1 MSRKFIGLV
10 AATVCAVALA
20 GNAFAANSGWL
31 RVINVKTD
39 NIAAYLAEL
48 DKGRAMFKRLGVNV
62 QLRVWRAT
70 YAGPNTGTIVVSQ
83 EYPNWQAFTDAQ
95 AKTTADAQFSTW
107 LAGLDKIRTIT
118 SDSIYRE
125 L

>member
-1 MSRKFIGLV
+1 MSRKLAGLV
-10 AATVCAVALA
+10 AAAACALA
-20 GNAFAANSGWL
+20 LTANAFAANSAWL

-39 NIAAYLAEL
+39 NVAAYTAEL

-62 QLRVWRAT
+62 QLHIWRAT
-70 YAGPNTGTIVVSQ
+70 YAGPNTGSIVVSQ
-83 EYPNWQAFTDAQ
+83 EYPSWQAFVDAQ
-95 AKTTADAQFSTW
+95 AKTTADPQFSAW